1 MAERSVIRVL
11 IVDDQT
17 LVRTGLRLVLEG
29 RDRIEVAGEAGT
41 GQEAI
46 AAVRRTRP
54 DVVLMDVRMPVM
66 DGIEATRRIVADG
79 SPCRVIVLT
88 TFDLDEYVYAAM
100 AAGASGFLL
109 KDVTGDQLAA
119 SIRLVATG
127 EALLAPTITRRLIDR
142 FVKPTNIGSAA
153 LSSLTT
159 REMDVLKHLARG
171 LSNAELAAELHVE
184 ESTIKTHVARI
195 LAKLGIRDRVQ
206 AVILAYEA
214 GLVTAPRREARL
226 TQ

>member
-1 MAERSVIRVL
+1 MMSSKAIRVL

-17 LVRTGLRLVLEG
+17 LVRTGFHLVLEG
-29 RDRIEVAGEAGT
+29 RDGIEVAGEASN
-41 GQEAI
+41 GQEAV
-46 AAVRRTRP
+46 ATVRRTRP

-100 AAGASGFLL
+100 NAGASGFLL

-119 SIRLVATG
+119 SIRLIATG
-127 EALLAPTITRRLIDR
+127 EALLAPTVTRRLIDR
-142 FVKPTNIGSAA
+142 FVTPKHARHAA
-153 LSSLTT
+153 LSTLTA
-159 REMDVLKHLARG
+159 REMDVLKPLARG
-171 LSNAELAAELHVE
+171 LGNAELAADLHVE
-184 ESTIKTHVARI
+184 ESTVKTHVARL
-195 LAKLGIRDRVQ
+195 LAKLGLRDRVQ

-214 GLVTAPRREARL
+214 GLVTAPRREA
-226 TQ
+226 